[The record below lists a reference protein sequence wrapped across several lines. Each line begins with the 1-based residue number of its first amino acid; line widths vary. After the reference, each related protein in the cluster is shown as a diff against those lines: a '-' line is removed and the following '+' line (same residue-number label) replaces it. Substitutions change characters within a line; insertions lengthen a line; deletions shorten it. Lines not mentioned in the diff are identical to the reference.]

1 MFTGIIESI
10 GNIRALTPKGGDVRV
25 YVDTGKLV
33 LSDVKLGDSIAING
47 VCLTAVELPG
57 NGFMADVSRETL
69 DCTAFN
75 DLKTGSRVNLEKAL
89 TPTTRLGGHLVSGHV
104 DGVGEVIFRE
114 ENARAIEFRIRAPK
128 ALAKYIAHKGSITV
142 DGTSLTV
149 NSVNGAE
156 FSLTIIPHTLTE
168 TIMGDYRPGRR
179 VNLEVDLLARYLER
193 LLLGDKPPSRPRA
206 APSAKVFWPPT
217 ATSNPDLRGCRVA
230 LNSIEELVEDI
241 RQGKMVI
248 LMDDEDRENEGD
260 LIMAAECCKAEHIN
274 FMARFARGLICMP
287 MTRERCELLKLPLMA
302 PRNGSGF
309 GTKFTVSIEAATGVT
324 TGISAAD
331 RARTVQAAAAKD
343 AKAEDIVSPGHIF
356 PLMAQAGGTLARA
369 GHTEAAC
376 DLARMAGFEPSGV
389 ICEVMNDDGT
399 MSRRAELEKFAA
411 EHNIKI
417 GTIADLI
424 HYRMIHE
431 RTVQRIAEQPLD
443 SELGQFNLVTYRD
456 SVEGDVHMAL
466 TLGKICADE
475 PTLVRVHNMDPL
487 RDLLMVKQPGR
498 WSLRAAM
505 SAVAEAG
512 SGVVLLLGHPLDG
525 DVLLAHIRETADAL
539 PAKKPTTYSIVG
551 AGSQILRDLG
561 VRKMRLMSSPMKFNA
576 ISGFDLEVVEYV
588 PSE

>member
-1 MFTGIIESI
+1 
-10 GNIRALTPKGGDVRV
+10 
-25 YVDTGKLV
+25 
-33 LSDVKLGDSIAING
+33 
-47 VCLTAVELPG
+47 
-57 NGFMADVSRETL
+57 
-69 DCTAFN
+69 
-75 DLKTGSRVNLEKAL
+75 
-89 TPTTRLGGHLVSGHV
+89 
-104 DGVGEVIFRE
+104 
-114 ENARAIEFRIRAPK
+114 
-128 ALAKYIAHKGSITV
+128 
-142 DGTSLTV
+142 
-149 NSVNGAE
+149 
-156 FSLTIIPHTLTE
+156 
-168 TIMGDYRPGRR
+168 
-179 VNLEVDLLARYLER
+179 
-193 LLLGDKPPSRPRA
+193 
-206 APSAKVFWPPT
+206 
-217 ATSNPDLRGCRVA
+217 VA
-230 LNSIEELVEDI
+230 LDSIEELVEDI

-260 LIMAAECCKAEHIN
+260 IIMAAECCQAEHIN
-274 FMARFARGLICMP
+274 FMAKHARGLICMP
-287 MTRERCELLKLPLMA
+287 MTRERCETLKLPLMA

-309 GTKFTVSIEAATGVT
+309 GTKFTVSIEAAEGVT

-331 RARTVQAAAAKD
+331 RARTVQAAAARD

-356 PLMAQAGGTLARA
+356 PLMAQPGGVLARA

-376 DLARMAGFEPSGV
+376 DLARMAGFEASGV

-399 MSRRAELEKFAA
+399 MSRRPELEAFAA
-411 EHNIKI
+411 QHGIRI

-431 RTVQRIAEQPLD
+431 RTVQRVTEQVMD
-443 SELGQFNLVTYRD
+443 TELGPFNLVTYRD

-466 TLGKICADE
+466 TLGEIRAEE

-487 RDLLMVKQPGR
+487 RDLMLVKSPGR

-505 SAVAEAG
+505 GAVAEAG

-525 DVLLAHIRETADAL
+525 DLLLAHIREAAGEAQPKT
-539 PAKKPTTYSIVG
+539 PTTYSTVG

>member
-1 MFTGIIESI
+1 M
-10 GNIRALTPKGGDVRV
+10 
-25 YVDTGKLV
+25 
-33 LSDVKLGDSIAING
+33 
-47 VCLTAVELPG
+47 
-57 NGFMADVSRETL
+57 
-69 DCTAFN
+69 
-75 DLKTGSRVNLEKAL
+75 
-89 TPTTRLGGHLVSGHV
+89 
-104 DGVGEVIFRE
+104 
-114 ENARAIEFRIRAPK
+114 
-128 ALAKYIAHKGSITV
+128 
-142 DGTSLTV
+142 
-149 NSVNGAE
+149 
-156 FSLTIIPHTLTE
+156 
-168 TIMGDYRPGRR
+168 
-179 VNLEVDLLARYLER
+179 
-193 LLLGDKPPSRPRA
+193 
-206 APSAKVFWPPT
+206 
-217 ATSNPDLRGCRVA
+217 A

-274 FMARFARGLICMP
+274 FMAKHARGLICMP
-287 MTRERCELLKLPLMA
+287 MSRERCELLKLPLMA

-309 GTKFTVSIEAATGVT
+309 GTKFTVSIEATTGVT

-356 PLMAQAGGTLARA
+356 PLMAQPGGTLARA

-399 MSRRAELEKFAA
+399 MSRRAELETFAA
-411 EHNIKI
+411 EHKIKI

-466 TLGKICADE
+466 TLGNICAEE

-487 RDLLMVKQPGR
+487 RDLADGQAAWPLEPAGRHGHGGRGGQRRGAVAGPPAGRRRAAGAYPRNGRTSAGEKTDHLQHRRCRFADPARPGR
-498 WSLRAAM
+498 AQNAPD
-505 SAVAEAG
+505 EC
-512 SGVVLLLGHPLDG
+512 
-525 DVLLAHIRETADAL
+525 ADE
-539 PAKKPTTYSIVG
+539 I
-551 AGSQILRDLG
+551 
-561 VRKMRLMSSPMKFNA
+561 
-576 ISGFDLEVVEYV
+576 
-588 PSE
+588 